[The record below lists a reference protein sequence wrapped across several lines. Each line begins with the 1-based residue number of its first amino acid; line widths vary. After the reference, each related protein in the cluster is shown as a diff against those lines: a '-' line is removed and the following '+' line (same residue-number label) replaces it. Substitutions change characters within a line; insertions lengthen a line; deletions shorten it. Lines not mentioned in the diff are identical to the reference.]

1 MIFNLIIILLTGT
14 TAAILGALPFG
25 LVNLTVLDVS
35 MKRGNSYALNIAYGA
50 ALVEV
55 LFGLIA
61 IFAGSLV
68 KNYIDGNVIIN
79 YFIILVLVISGLF
92 FLVKKQKSHSSEESG
107 YLGFLKGAILNLISI
122 QVFLFWL
129 IALAYLSSNQLI
141 QYDPLSVLIFLSGIW
156 IGKMTVLFLYMVLSK
171 KIVSHSQILSKNINR
186 IIGFILF
193 GVAIFQTIN
202 M

>member
-1 MIFNLIIILLTGT
+1 MLVNQIIILITG
-14 TAAILGALPFG
+14 ALVAILGALPFG

-35 MKRGNSYALNIAYGA
+35 MKRGNSYALNIAHGA

-55 LFGLIA
+55 LYGLIA

-79 YFIILVLVISGLF
+79 YFIILVLVVAGLF
-92 FLVKKQKSHSSEESG
+92 FLVKKQKSNSSGETG
-107 YLGFLKGAILNLISI
+107 YLGFLKGAFLNLISI

-129 IALAYLSSNQLI
+129 IALAYLSSRQLI
-141 QYDPLSVLIFLSGIW
+141 QYDILSVFVFLAGIW
-156 IGKMTVLFLYMVLSK
+156 IGKMTVLFLYMLLSK

-193 GVAIFQTIN
+193 GVAIFQTVN

>member
-1 MIFNLIIILLTGT
+1 MLVNQIIILITG
-14 TAAILGALPFG
+14 ALVAILGALPFG

-35 MKRGNSYALNIAYGA
+35 MKRGTSDALNIAHGA

-55 LFGLIA
+55 LYGLIA

-68 KNYIDGNVIIN
+68 NNYIDGNVIIN
-79 YFIILVLVISGLF
+79 YFIILVLVVSGLF
-92 FLVKKQKSHSSEESG
+92 FLVKKQKSNSSGETG
-107 YLGFLKGAILNLISI
+107 YFGFFKGVFLNLISI

-129 IALAYLSSNQLI
+129 IALAYLSSRQLI
-141 QYDPLSVLIFLSGIW
+141 QYDILSVLVFLAGIW
-156 IGKMTVLFLYMVLSK
+156 IGKMTVLFLYMLLSK

>member
-1 MIFNLIIILLTGT
+1 MLINLIIILITGAT
-14 TAAILGALPFG
+14 VAILGALPFG

-79 YFIILVLVISGLF
+79 YFIILVLLISGLF
-92 FLVKKQKSHSSEESG
+92 FLIKKQKSHSSEDSG

-122 QVFLFWL
+122 QVFLFWM

-156 IGKMTVLFLYMVLSK
+156 IGKMTVLFLYMLLSK

>member
-1 MIFNLIIILLTGT
+1 MLVNQIIILITG
-14 TAAILGALPFG
+14 AAVAILGALPFG
-25 LVNLTVLDVS
+25 LVNLTVLDIS
-35 MKRGNSYALNIAYGA
+35 MKRGNRYALSIAHGA

-55 LFGLIA
+55 FYGLIA

-79 YFIILVLVISGLF
+79 YFIILVLVVAGLF
-92 FLVKKQKSHSSEESG
+92 FLVKKQKSNSSGETG
-107 YLGFLKGAILNLISI
+107 YLGFLKGAFLNLISI

-129 IALAYLSSNQLI
+129 IALAYLSSKQLI
-141 QYDPLSVLIFLSGIW
+141 QYDILSVLVFLAGIW
-156 IGKMTVLFLYMVLSK
+156 IGKMTVLLLYMLLSK

-193 GVAIFQTIN
+193 GVAVFQTIN